1 MPTNDRR
8 TLIASFILNLTNDAR
23 TLLIHILQE
32 QFNDDDDNPDD
43 GAAQTRTTAK
53 ESNENGTP

>member
-32 QFNDDDDNPDD
+32 QFNDDDNDDD

-53 ESNENGTP
+53 EPNANGTP

>member
-1 MPTNDRR
+1 MATNDRR

-32 QFNDDDDNPDD
+32 QFNDDDDND
-43 GAAQTRTTAK
+43 GAAQARTTAQ